1 MTRFIIVR
9 HGYSENN
16 KEKKFTGHI
25 DVNLDEIGYRQA
37 EDVKNYVLSNYKV
50 DKVYSSDLKR
60 AYETVK
66 PIAVQLNLPL
76 VKMAEFREI
85 NVGKWQGMTFD
96 DVAKNYPNEFGSVAN
111 RTDSFRYPGGESV
124 GEMKERF
131 ISAIDKIA
139 EENENKTI
147 VIGTHGGAVRL
158 FVNHFEKS
166 ERESIAIPNGSI
178 TVFTYD
184 KGNVKFEKIGFCE
197 HLSDVT
203 K

>member
-25 DVNLDEIGYRQA
+25 DVNLDKIGYSQA
-37 EDVKNYVLSNYKV
+37 EDVKNYVLSNYKI

-60 AYETVK
+60 AFETVK
-66 PIAVQLNLPL
+66 PIAEHLNLPL
-76 VKMAEFREI
+76 VKMEAFREI
-85 NVGKWQGMTFD
+85 NVGKWQGMTFE
-96 DVAKNYPNEFGSVAN
+96 DVAKEYPNEFGNVAN
-111 RTDSFRYPGGESV
+111 RTDSFRYPGGESI

-131 ISAIDKIA
+131 ISALDKIA
-139 EENENKTI
+139 EENENKTV

-158 FVNHFEKS
+158 LVSHFEKN

-178 TVFTYD
+178 TVLTYE
-184 KGNVKFEKIGFCE
+184 KENVKFEKIGFLE
-197 HLSDVT
+197 HLSNVT